1 MKPLNGIRVVEF
13 SRVLAGPLACQILAE
28 LGAEVIKIERPGKGD
43 ESRSFAP
50 FWDDGTSAYFTAFNR
65 GKQSITLDLKSEEGA
80 AIALDLAAKADVLVE
95 NFLPGTMAGF
105 GLGADDLKAV
115 NPGLVYISAT
125 GFGQTG
131 PDADR
136 PGYDTV
142 FQALGGLTALTG
154 PQDGPPCKAGL
165 PMADLTSGLW
175 IAIAALTG
183 LVGRSSGGQGTP
195 QGTPRGTHV
204 DLAMMDVQLSL
215 LSIPAARFF
224 AMGESPPRTG
234 TAHHGRVPSA
244 AYRCADGEWL
254 QISASDQHWPGVCQ
268 ALGLTDLAANR
279 ALDKN
284 AERVARRVEV
294 EAAIADVMAM
304 RTRPELID
312 ALNAVSVPNGEVLSL
327 PDALARPQ
335 AVHRGAVGDVPRG
348 DLDAVPGLRT
358 PGRFDRWDD
367 PDLLQPPELGA
378 DTDRLLSEKL
388 GLDESAI
395 AALRNK
401 GVV

>member
-13 SRVLAGPLACQILAE
+13 SRVLAGPLACQVLAE
-28 LGAEVIKIERPGKGD
+28 LGADVIKIERPGKGD

-50 FWDDGTSAYFTAFNR
+50 HWADGSSAYFTAFNR
-65 GKQSITLDLKSEEGA
+65 GKQSITLDLKSQEGA
-80 AIALDLAAKADVLVE
+80 AIARDLAAEADIVVE

-175 IAIAALTG
+175 IVIAALTG
-183 LVGRSSGGQGTP
+183 LVGRTSGG

-224 AMGESPPRTG
+224 AMGESPQRTG

-244 AYRCADGEWL
+244 AYLCADGEWL

-268 ALGLTDLAANR
+268 ALGLTDLAADR

-284 AERVARRVEV
+284 AERAARRVEV
-294 EAAIADVMAM
+294 EAAIAKAMAT

-348 DLDAVPGLRT
+348 DGESVRGLRT
-358 PGRFDRWDD
+358 PGRFSDWDD
-367 PDLLQPPELGA
+367 PDLMEPPQLGA
-378 DTDRLLSEKL
+378 DTDRLLSERL
-388 GLDESAI
+388 GLDERAI
-395 AALRNK
+395 AALRDK